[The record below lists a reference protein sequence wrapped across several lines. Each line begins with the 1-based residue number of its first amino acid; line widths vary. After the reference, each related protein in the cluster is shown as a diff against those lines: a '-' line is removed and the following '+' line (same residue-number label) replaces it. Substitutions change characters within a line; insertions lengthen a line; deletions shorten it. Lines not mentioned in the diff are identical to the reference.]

1 MMVRDNIMYQSTDS
15 QAPSD
20 MSYIEIYEKICSNML
35 TALMFHEQATDLFDF
50 LSLHGFKR
58 MHEYQ
63 YIAESVERRRL
74 KRYVLNHHNIL
85 VKDAHSEKLQIIP
98 KEWYNYT
105 RKDVTPQV
113 RTQYIEKI
121 FSDYCDWETASK
133 QLYENCAKNLYELG
147 MLADFQR
154 VMELVDDVDCEL
166 KILERL
172 YLEIKSVDYD
182 EVYIAIMQPELHEKY
197 RKKTKELNIEE

>member
-1 MMVRDNIMYQSTDS
+1 M
-15 QAPSD
+15 
-20 MSYIEIYEKICSNML
+20 
-35 TALMFHEQATDLFDF
+35 
-50 LSLHGFKR
+50 
-58 MHEYQ
+58 
-63 YIAESVERRRL
+63 
-74 KRYVLNHHNIL
+74 
-85 VKDAHSEKLQIIP
+85 
-98 KEWYNYT
+98 
-105 RKDVTPQV
+105 

-147 MLADFQR
+147 MLADFQK

-172 YLEIKSVDYD
+172 YLEIKSVDYN
-182 EVYIAIMQPELHEKY
+182 EVYIATMQQELHEKY

>member
-1 MMVRDNIMYQSTDS
+1 MVRDNILYQSTES

-20 MSYIEIYEKICSNML
+20 MSYTEIYEKICSNML
-35 TALMFHEQATDLFDF
+35 TALMFHEQATDIFDF
-50 LSLHGFKR
+50 LNLHGFKR

-63 YIAESVERRRL
+63 YMAESVERRRL

-85 VKDAHSEKLQIIP
+85 VKDIQSEKLQIIP

-172 YLEIKSVDYD
+172 YLEIKSVDYN
-182 EVYIAIMQPELHEKY
+182 EVYIATMQPELHEKY